1 MSTPRKLLARTNS
14 VATRQRVYRVSDG
27 LEVDWLDTFEVRRR
41 RVLFDEVLLITYHR
55 RYGKVLLTVV
65 SLIVMLAAAI
75 AYLSAEG
82 AQDATVGWILFAILG
97 GPFVII
103 LMVHLIM
110 KWDEIN
116 VYGRRSRATLR
127 FGLRKSFARK
137 LFEELVA
144 DVRATQART
153 AQRQAPPVPEPPSQD
168 ASFAP
173 EVPPISESPQEN

>member
-27 LEVDWLDTFEVRRR
+27 LEVDWMDTFEVRRR

-55 RYGKVLLTVV
+55 HYGKALLTVSSIFV
-65 SLIVMLAAAI
+65 ILAAVI
-75 AYLSAEG
+75 AWLSAEG
-82 AQDATVGWILFAILG
+82 AQDATVGWILFSILG
-97 GPFVII
+97 GPFLII
-103 LMVHLIM
+103 LLVHLIM

-137 LFEELVA
+137 VFEELVA
-144 DVRATQART
+144 DVRAAQSRT
-153 AQRQAPPVPEPPSQD
+153 ARIVP
-168 ASFAP
+168 P
-173 EVPPISESPQEN
+173 EVPPEPPPESPVGEPIAGV